1 MTMSRIDQ
9 VQADVTRLVAS
20 AQGQPATM
28 SPSSTVDGNSQG
40 LSEARL
46 SLSELSQ
53 ARPLEGKRDDLERL
67 IKELN
72 LQYQRRNIA
81 LNFSID
87 DDTKTLVVKVIDQTS
102 DKVIRQIPPD
112 AILALKKN
120 IQAMM
125 GTLFDE
131 EA

>member
-1 MTMSRIDQ
+1 MSRIDQ
-9 VQADVTRLVAS
+9 VQADVTRIVAT
-20 AQGQPATM
+20 AQGQPATL
-28 SPSSTVDGNSQG
+28 SPSSTMDGNSQD

-46 SLSELSQ
+46 PLSELSQ

-67 IKELN
+67 VSELN
-72 LQYQRRNIA
+72 TQYQRKNIA

-87 DDTKTLVVKVIDQTS
+87 DDTSTLVIKVIDQAE

-112 AILALKKN
+112 AILALKRN
-120 IQAMM
+120 IQTMM
-125 GTLFDE
+125 GALFDE

>member
-1 MTMSRIDQ
+1 M
-9 VQADVTRLVAS
+9 QADVTRFVAT
-20 AQGQPATM
+20 AQDQPATL
-28 SPSSTVDGNSQG
+28 SPSSAVDGTSQT

-53 ARPLEGKRDDLERL
+53 SRSLEGKRDDLERL
-67 IKELN
+67 VSELN
-72 LQYQRRNIA
+72 TQYERKNIA

-87 DDTKTLVVKVIDQTS
+87 DDTSTLVVKVIDQAA

-120 IQAMM
+120 IQSMM